1 MKVEVG
7 VPSSPSLIVRM
18 VQNFKSEFGSCVK
31 VEVTALGSPSL
42 TVHTVQNSQ
51 IRAQELCESRG
62 GRPGLP
68 VPNSPYSLCGREA
81 TMNSNSDTSIFFRFL
96 PALLLSLHPT
106 KELVMLVEF
115 QRMYFWES
123 LNSVFFIASCS
134 GQSVYTSCLKCDL

>member
-7 VPSSPSLIVRM
+7 VPS
-18 VQNFKSEFGSCVK
+18 
-31 VEVTALGSPSL
+31 SPSL

-51 IRAQELCESRG
+51 IGAQELCESGG
-62 GRPGLP
+62 GRPGFP

-96 PALLLSLHPT
+96 PAFLLSLHPT

-123 LNSVFFIASCS
+123 LNSVFFVASCV
-134 GQSVYTSCLKCDL
+134 GQSVFTSCLKCDL